1 LALTAAILL
10 LVLLLPLL
18 QIIIQLKRF
27 NSNAQAAL
35 TRVRS
40 RPAASARSSSSS
52 SSSSSSFSSS
62 MKVKSALDNDLG
74 SILGT
79 PNSDKAA
86 IDTSVGGIIRR
97 VLLLLLALSA
107 LGGVL
112 FFLGLEY
119 MFPRY

>member
-1 LALTAAILL
+1 MPSEFCCCLS
-10 LVLLLPLL
+10 LL

-40 RPAASARSSSSS
+40 RPPASARSSSS

-62 MKVKSALDNDLG
+62 MKVKSALDQDLG
-74 SILGT
+74 GILGT
-79 PNSDKAA
+79 PTSDKAA

-112 FFLGLEY
+112 FFVGLEY
-119 MFPRY
+119 MFPRYG